1 MRDGLPPCSP
11 RLRFPACRRGRA
23 LANLRAVTAPT
34 RQMLAVAAAAML
46 AGCSASPPPEYT
58 PPPAALPPPVVS
70 GAPDTA
76 GFIVGSPNA
85 LYQFRFKQ
93 TEPGGDFNF
102 RDRDLSFYFRPTP
115 TALFFRVEN
124 LQGRPVW
131 IDWDRSVFL
140 DINGRAGKVAHSTTR
155 WRDRFGTQAQTQV
168 PGQQQYS
175 DFVFAMD
182 DLVDPGTT
190 GNVEEQ
196 PHRPILPEDQSAPI
210 YSGRTFGV
218 DLEFLVEDRPRTYS
232 FRFQVASVIPR

>member
-1 MRDGLPPCSP
+1 MLVR
-11 RLRFPACRRGRA
+11 
-23 LANLRAVTAPT
+23 LRAVTSLQ
-34 RQMLAVAAAAML
+34 RKLSAVAVTLLL

-58 PPPAALPPPVVS
+58 PPPRALPPPVVS

-76 GFIVGSPNA
+76 GMTVGSPGA

-115 TALFFRVEN
+115 TALYFRVEN

-131 IDWDRSVFL
+131 IDWDRSQFL
-140 DINGRAGKVAHSTTR
+140 DVHGRTGKVAHSTTR
-155 WRDRFGTQAQTQV
+155 WHDRYGTQAQTQV

-175 DFVFAMD
+175 DYVFAMD

-190 GNVEEQ
+190 SGDELQ

-210 YSGRTFGV
+210 YSGRSFGV
-218 DLEFLVEDRPRTYS
+218 DLEFLIEDKPRTYT

>member
-1 MRDGLPPCSP
+1 MKLH
-11 RLRFPACRRGRA
+11 LRQ
-23 LANLRAVTAPT
+23 LLV
-34 RQMLAVAAAAML
+34 LAAAL
-46 AGCSASPPPEYT
+46 IVAGCAVSPPAEQAAPV
-58 PPPAALPPPVVS
+58 PKAPPAVVQ

-76 GFIVGSPNA
+76 GMTVGSPNA
-85 LYQFRFKQ
+85 LYTFKFRQ

-115 TALFFRVEN
+115 TALYFRVEN

-131 IDWDRSVFL
+131 IDWDRSQFL
-140 DINGRAGKVAHSTTR
+140 DINGRMNKVAHSTTR
-155 WRDRFGTQAQTQV
+155 WSDRYGTQAQTQV
-168 PGQQQYS
+168 PGQQQVS
-175 DFVFAMD
+175 DYVFSMD

-190 GNVEEQ
+190 GNENAQ

-218 DLEFLVEDRPRTYS
+218 DLEFLIEDRPRTYT